1 MKSKRIKSVLLGIS
15 IGTMISITTFSTNVF
30 ASDLK
35 NNISSDNLIQEL
47 NEEISQNIVIS
58 DNEIELKNVD
68 DLLKNIDDS
77 TIDKINELSKS
88 QGIDKTYTKE
98 EFIKLYEDS
107 IANLNEQ
114 IDEGKLEM
122 LNDGSMIEA
131 DDDSFYLQGG
141 STFDKR
147 YWWGVSRWKSTSAAN
162 NWSYK
167 LNRAAA
173 ANAGIAVLAGAVFG
187 GVGAIPNGLTS
198 AYTWMLANEISY
210 KNSLTSRGIVADINW
225 SLIYS
230 VYGQ

>member
-35 NNISSDNLIQEL
+35 NNISSDNLIQEV

-114 IDEGKLEM
+114 IDEGKL
-122 LNDGSMIEA
+122 
-131 DDDSFYLQGG
+131 
-141 STFDKR
+141 
-147 YWWGVSRWKSTSAAN
+147 
-162 NWSYK
+162 
-167 LNRAAA
+167 
-173 ANAGIAVLAGAVFG
+173 
-187 GVGAIPNGLTS
+187 
-198 AYTWMLANEISY
+198 
-210 KNSLTSRGIVADINW
+210 
-225 SLIYS
+225 
-230 VYGQ
+230 